1 MAKGSSIREKKELLL
16 DSTFKKIGQIYS
28 YGLYEFIESKPAY
41 YEELN
46 KLEDKIR
53 FICSSDIKS
62 VGELRKELS
71 NYYGIHQRASRAYD
85 IINEN

>member
-16 DSTFKKIGQIYS
+16 DSTVKKIGLIYKD
-28 YGLYEFIESKPAY
+28 GLYNFIESKPAY
-41 YEELN
+41 YEELD

-53 FICSSDIKS
+53 FICISDIKS
-62 VGELRKELS
+62 VDELRKELS
-71 NYYGIHQRASRAYD
+71 KYYGIHQRASRAYE